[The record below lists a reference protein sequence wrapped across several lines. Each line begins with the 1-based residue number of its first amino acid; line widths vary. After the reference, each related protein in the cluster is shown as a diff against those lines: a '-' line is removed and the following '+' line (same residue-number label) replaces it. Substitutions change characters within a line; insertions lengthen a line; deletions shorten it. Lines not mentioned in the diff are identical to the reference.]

1 MCVGK
6 FQDVIAQAGV
16 IEASAKI
23 GAKPRFSRAVC
34 TFHFTTHTRRLMNI
48 SFAPTVSS
56 HIWRVCGER
65 RESDMRRRMA
75 ARKWLRAAEHQII
88 YTSASF
94 GSGTHL
100 KIKQALNAVMLG
112 KKNTIPKFA

>member
-1 MCVGK
+1 MCGK
-6 FQDVIAQAGV
+6 ISRCLSQAGV

-48 SFAPTVSS
+48 SFAPAVSS

-65 RESDMRRRMA
+65 RESDMRGRMA

-100 KIKQALNAVMLG
+100 KIKQAAECCHVRKEKHNS
-112 KKNTIPKFA
+112 